1 MSSYRYAALHLAFAV
16 PLAILCLIAAHTI
29 TGGSLDSFL
38 RVAAALPGQAVDER
52 TGRYVLCLAIP
63 FVLLPLTVAAW
74 ATLRI
79 RRADPPGAGT
89 ILGVALV
96 AGFAAT
102 ILFWA
107 SIKVA
112 LATAQRLPSIIS
124 RFSLRH
130 AWMFALIWSF
140 IYAAVA
146 GLAHLAALAFV
157 RQGVTGPA
165 RREGRGPG
173 TPGPA

>member
-107 SIKVA
+107 SIEVA
-112 LATAQRLPSIIS
+112 LA
-124 RFSLRH
+124 H
-130 AWMFALIWSF
+130 
-140 IYAAVA
+140 V
-146 GLAHLAALAFV
+146 
-157 RQGVTGPA
+157 QGVPIQVGIHGRAEACESSFASRRRRAWRGLTA
-165 RREGRGPG
+165 RICGIG
-173 TPGPA
+173 